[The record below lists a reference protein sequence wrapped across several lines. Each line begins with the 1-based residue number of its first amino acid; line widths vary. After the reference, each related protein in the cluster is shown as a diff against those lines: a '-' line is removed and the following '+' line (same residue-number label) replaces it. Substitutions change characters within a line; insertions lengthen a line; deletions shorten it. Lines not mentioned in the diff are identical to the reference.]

1 MPQAPAPPP
10 ARTAA
15 APAAAASMRG
25 AERTLGVLAALNRN
39 NGATV
44 SQLAAATGIS
54 RPALY
59 RVLESLCVQGYVSR
73 RVDRDT
79 YELTP
84 LVRSLSDGFQDEDWV
99 RTVATPVIK
108 ELQEQVVWP
117 TDLSTFH
124 GNAMYLRE
132 TTRSNSPMTI
142 DRVTVG
148 LRLPMLRSASGKA
161 YLAWC
166 PAKEQALIL
175 SNLRATGHRDDAGAH
190 DPKWVASLIAS
201 TRRRGYGERQE
212 EFAERTGA
220 IAIPVQD
227 GERVIA
233 CLSITFIASALTPQ
247 QAARRHLEQM
257 RAAVARI
264 QEGLKLRTRS
274 PASPAASRSAAV
286 GS

>member
-1 MPQAPAPPP
+1 MPSPSTRSASQGGAT
-10 ARTAA
+10 R
-15 APAAAASMRG
+15 APAAPSMRG
-25 AERTLGVLAALNRN
+25 AERTLGVLAALNRH

-59 RVLESLCVQGYVSR
+59 RVLETLCAQGYAVR
-73 RVDRDT
+73 RPDRDT

-84 LVRSLSDGFQDEDWV
+84 LVRSLSDGFKDEDWV

-132 TTRSNSPMTI
+132 TTRRASPMTI
-142 DRVTVG
+142 DRVMVG
-148 LRLPMLRSASGKA
+148 LRLPMLRSAAGRA

-166 PAKEQALIL
+166 PAREQELIL
-175 SNLRATGHRDDAGAH
+175 ENLRASGHPDDARAR
-190 DPKWVASLIAS
+190 DAQWVRNLIAN

-212 EFAERTGA
+212 EVVERTGA
-220 IAIPVQD
+220 VAIPIRHGQ
-227 GERVIA
+227 RVTA

-247 QAARRHLEQM
+247 QAARRHLDQL
-257 RAAVARI
+257 RAAAAAIEAGLQRL
-264 QEGLKLRTRS
+264 EGGAS
-274 PASPAASRSAAV
+274 ASP
-286 GS
+286 